1 MGSLPVEVA
10 FLLGCVGAAAPEIL
24 RLYELRTKP
33 EDFKWSWN
41 YMFLTVPFLL
51 LGGLVAVILPATT
64 VWGAFYTGLSL
75 PVTLSAAAKK
85 VMDIP
90 GLGQPVTADK
100 ATSASGAPAAAFPTA
115 KATIPAPMQGFRAYV
130 HALL

>member
-1 MGSLPVEVA
+1 VGSLPVEVA
-10 FLLGCVGAAAPEIL
+10 FLLGAAGAAAPEIL

-33 EDFKWSWN
+33 QDFQWSWN
-41 YMFLTVPFLL
+41 YLLLTIPFLL

-90 GLGQPVTADK
+90 GASQPVTAGTVTSGNGVAVSTLPQME
-100 ATSASGAPAAAFPTA
+100 ATQ
-115 KATIPAPMQGFRAYV
+115 APMQGFRAYI

>member
-1 MGSLPVEVA
+1 VGALPVEVA
-10 FLLGCVGAAAPEIL
+10 FLLGAAGAAAPEIL

-33 EDFKWSWN
+33 EEFKWSWN
-41 YMFLTVPFLL
+41 YMLLTIPFLL

-85 VMDIP
+85 VMEIP
-90 GLGQPVTADK
+90 GLGQPAGASGSV
-100 ATSASGAPAAAFPTA
+100 SASRTSPGTFPQVGTA
-115 KATIPAPMQGFRAYV
+115 QKPIGGFRAYV

>member
-1 MGSLPVEVA
+1 MGLLPVEVA
-10 FLLGCVGAAAPEIL
+10 FLLGAAGAAAPEIL

-33 EDFKWSWN
+33 EEFKWSWN
-41 YMFLTVPFLL
+41 YLLLTIPFLL

-85 VMDIP
+85 VMDLP
-90 GLGQPVTADK
+90 GMGRPADVVAPVNGTRVPLTANPQNTATRQPL
-100 ATSASGAPAAAFPTA
+100 
-115 KATIPAPMQGFRAYV
+115 QGFRAYI